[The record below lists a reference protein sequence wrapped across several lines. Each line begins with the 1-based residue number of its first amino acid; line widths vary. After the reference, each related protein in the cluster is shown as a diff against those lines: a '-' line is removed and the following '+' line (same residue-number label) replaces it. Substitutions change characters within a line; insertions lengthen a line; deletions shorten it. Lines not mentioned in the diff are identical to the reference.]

1 MRAAIFSFSARGA
14 ELSKKV
20 AEYLHSIGY
29 ETELQTV
36 AKYAEQTGI
45 SPMLPDHNGAC
56 AAVFNKC
63 QALVYVGA
71 VGIAVRTIAPFIKS
85 KLTDPAVISVDE
97 RGSFVIPL
105 LAGHIGGANELSRCL
120 AAALGATACV
130 TTATDV
136 NGLFAVDEWA
146 ARNRMVLC
154 SLAAA
159 KDFAAALVGDE
170 KVGLY
175 YDKEF
180 QLTGPLPKLVVEDSS
195 LPVGMAVT
203 LQKHL
208 QPFATTVRL
217 LPKIVHLGIGCRRN
231 TPLENI
237 EALVLP
243 ELEKLQL
250 DKRSV
255 VAIASVDLKKTS
267 RVYWHLPK
275 NITLLLI
282 SIQPMN

>member
-45 SPMLPDHNGAC
+45 APMLPDHNGAC

-105 LAGHIGGANELSRCL
+105 LAGHIGGANELSR
-120 AAALGATACV
+120 
-130 TTATDV
+130 
-136 NGLFAVDEWA
+136 
-146 ARNRMVLC
+146 
-154 SLAAA
+154 
-159 KDFAAALVGDE
+159 
-170 KVGLY
+170 
-175 YDKEF
+175 
-180 QLTGPLPKLVVEDSS
+180 
-195 LPVGMAVT
+195 
-203 LQKHL
+203 
-208 QPFATTVRL
+208 
-217 LPKIVHLGIGCRRN
+217 
-231 TPLENI
+231 
-237 EALVLP
+237 
-243 ELEKLQL
+243 
-250 DKRSV
+250 
-255 VAIASVDLKKTS
+255 
-267 RVYWHLPK
+267 
-275 NITLLLI
+275 
-282 SIQPMN
+282 